1 MFFETEFYIVKME
14 KAVLTLENN
23 SNNRERCKVSL
34 SQIKIIRFLSNF
46 SILEKIEY
54 LTFNDAKRV
63 NCNIL

>member
-46 SILEKIEY
+46 SILEKIDIPY
-54 LTFNDAKRV
+54 L
-63 NCNIL
+63 